1 MPGKRQEWKPE
12 HWQQPQHREE
22 DAMDGKQ
29 VEMKQERERNISI
42 LAHSIAAQA
51 AAVEGIT
58 YKGALNILDR
68 AKFILERQMEDERAT
83 VPQVIH
89 DMWGSV
95 IEKPQE

>member
-1 MPGKRQEWKPE
+1 
-12 HWQQPQHREE
+12 
-22 DAMDGKQ
+22 MDGKQ

-68 AKFILERQMEDERAT
+68 AKFILERQMEDERAA
-83 VPQVIH
+83 VPQVVRNI
-89 DMWGSV
+89 WGDI
-95 IEKPQE
+95 IEMPQADAQGKEGEISQ